1 MRPWPTI
8 LARYASNGGER
19 DGSGMVAGRIGGE
32 DESLKEGKMIGQII
46 RFFER
51 LLSVGG
57 IAGLIAIAITI
68 SICTRY
74 VQNGAEE
81 IPQVLTYALTTI
93 LGFYFGTGVAR
104 QAPSPPEP

>member
-1 MRPWPTI
+1 MF
-8 LARYASNGGER
+8 R
-19 DGSGMVAGRIGGE
+19 DMLRT
-32 DESLKEGKMIGQII
+32 
-46 RFFER
+46 FER

-57 IAGLIAIAITI
+57 IAGLIALGITL
-68 SICTRY
+68 SICVRY

-104 QAPSPPEP
+104 PAPAPAADK

>member
-1 MRPWPTI
+1 MFEVI
-8 LARYASNGGER
+8 LRS
-19 DGSGMVAGRIGGE
+19 
-32 DESLKEGKMIGQII
+32 
-46 RFFER
+46 FER

-57 IAGLIAIAITI
+57 IAGLIALAITI

-81 IPQVLTYALTTI
+81 IPQVLTYALSTI

-104 QAPSPPEP
+104 PSKPPKPD